1 MREAAREH
9 MWGPEMLMPDVAA
22 DATDE
27 EIIAAYVAQL
37 GWSRSEAEAYW
48 QAAVRAADRGE
59 SVV

>member
-1 MREAAREH
+1 
-9 MWGPEMLMPDVAA
+9 MLMPNVAA

-59 SVV
+59 SVD